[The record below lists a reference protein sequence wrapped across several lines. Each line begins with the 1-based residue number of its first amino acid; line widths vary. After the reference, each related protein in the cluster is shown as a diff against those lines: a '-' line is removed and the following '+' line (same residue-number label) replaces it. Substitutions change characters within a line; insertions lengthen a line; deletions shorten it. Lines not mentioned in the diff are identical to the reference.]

1 MILVTGGAGY
11 IGSHTVVELL
21 NENYEVVIVD
31 NLSNSSILVL
41 DRIRKITNKEFKFY
55 NIDVTKKDSFKKV
68 FEENN
73 IDSIIHF
80 AAFKAVG
87 ESVKKPL
94 EYYKNNLVG
103 TLVVFE
109 LMKEFNV
116 NNFVFSSS
124 ATVYGKPKTCP
135 IREDFPLSTTN
146 PYGATKLMI
155 EDIMRDLS
163 KANNNLNLAILRYF
177 NPIGAHISGII
188 GEEPNGIPNNL
199 MPYITKVAVGQ
210 LKELSVF
217 GNDYNTPDGTG
228 VRDYIHVV
236 DLAKGHL
243 AALKKLE
250 EKPGLVI
257 YNLGTGQGYSVLDLV
272 DSFEKVNHIEIP
284 YKVTD
289 RRPGDIDMCYAD
301 PTKAYKELG
310 WKAEFGIE
318 RMCEDSWRWQI
329 NNPKGYEENSELL
342 DMITSEI

>member
-1 MILVTGGAGY
+1 MVLVTGGAGY

-21 NENYEVVIVD
+21 NKNYEVVIVD
-31 NLSNSSILVL
+31 NLYNSNKLVL
-41 DRIRKITNKEFKFY
+41 ERIKKITNKEFKFY
-55 NIDVTKKDSFKKV
+55 NIDVTDKDSFKIV

-80 AAFKAVG
+80 ASLKAVG
-87 ESVKKPL
+87 ESVEKPL

-103 TLVVFE
+103 ALVVFE

-124 ATVYGKPKTCP
+124 ATVYGKPKSCP
-135 IREDFPLSTTN
+135 IKEDFPLSTTN

-163 KANNNLNLAILRYF
+163 KADSDLNLAILRYF
-177 NPIGAHISGII
+177 NPIGAHISGTI

-210 LKELSVF
+210 LKELSIF
-217 GNDYNTPDGTG
+217 GNDYDTHDGTG

-243 AALKKLE
+243 AALKKLK
-250 EKPGLVI
+250 EKPGLVT

-272 DSFEKVNHIEIP
+272 NSFEKANNIEIP
-284 YKVTD
+284 YKITD

-301 PTKAYKELG
+301 PTKAYDELG
-310 WKAEFGIE
+310 WKSEFGIE
-318 RMCEDSWRWQI
+318 RMCEDSWRWQN
-329 NNPKGYEENSELL
+329 NNPKGYEKKDEFL
-342 DMITSEI
+342 DMITSKI

>member
-1 MILVTGGAGY
+1 MVLVTGGAGY

-21 NENYEVVIVD
+21 NKNYDVVIVD
-31 NLSNSSILVL
+31 NLCNSSILVL

-55 NIDVTKKDSFKKV
+55 NIDVTNKDLFKKV
-68 FEENN
+68 FEEND

-80 AAFKAVG
+80 AALKAVG
-87 ESVKKPL
+87 ESVQKPL
-94 EYYKNNLVG
+94 KYYKNNLVG
-103 TLVVFE
+103 ALVLFD

-116 NNFVFSSS
+116 NNLVFSSS
-124 ATVYGKPKTCP
+124 ATVYGKPDYCP

-163 KANNNLNLAILRYF
+163 KANHDLNLAILRYF
-177 NPIGAHISGII
+177 NPIGSHISGII
-188 GEEPNGIPNNL
+188 GEDPKGIPNNL
-199 MPYITKVAVGQ
+199 MPYITKVAVGELKQ
-210 LKELSVF
+210 LNVF
-217 GNDYNTPDGTG
+217 GKDYDTPDGTG

-250 EKPGLVI
+250 EKPGLVT

-272 DSFEKVNHIEIP
+272 NSFEKVNNIEIP
-284 YKVTD
+284 YNIVD

-301 PTKAYKELG
+301 PTKAYEELG

-329 NNPKGYEENSELL
+329 NNPKGYEENCELL
-342 DMITSEI
+342 DLITSEI